1 MNALV
6 KKEIRLLLPSGGA
19 AVLLAMVQ
27 AITQPF
33 DFYVAWLMFFG
44 LAIMALTT
52 MGREASLNTFSLLLA
67 QPAERIRVWSVK
79 LTVLAA
85 AFLIVLMVWLVAL
98 GIALS
103 RRTVIDASDPQNR
116 PDYLFYMGCFIAM
129 ATFTGGLWTTLLLR
143 QLAGAFWLTLL
154 VPATLSA
161 GAAIFVVNHDSD
173 HLMIAVL
180 SVVIGL
186 YSLGGFFWARWL
198 FFRAQDVGWSGGV
211 IVLPDWSRWMARREN
226 AVSRRRRA
234 PLRALIGK
242 ELQLHQV
249 SLLGAA
255 GLLIGHI
262 VLAAVRAWH
271 NFNLTSTADSILAG
285 VTELYWIV
293 WLVLAPVIGSMAVA
307 EERRLGVMAGQ
318 FCQPVSR
325 RVQFVIKALVTL
337 ALAILL
343 GGVVPVLVELT
354 AAHVLGGRS
363 VFTDVGHLQTMWGV
377 LAFAAGLALVSFFAS
392 TLARSF
398 LQAMGMAVA
407 TLFVCATLVPV
418 LTDGRILFTGHGNYY
433 SKQFLPLAIGV
444 PTVMVV
450 LLWLAYLNFNQYRE
464 GWPLWRRNLLGLA
477 GAVLFSIAGSNALYH
492 RVWEVFEPAEPVH
505 GPAKLSLANPPEL
518 RNETYGNAN
527 LLVRLPDGRVWFD
540 YLSNRPSSNQR
551 PYWWSLVA
559 WIANPLLHSAGPR
572 AFIAGT
578 NWLDASAR
586 HVDEVFEGTSVRS
599 YVHLVGYADT
609 VGIQKDGT
617 LWASDHVDAT
627 HWEPAGLRRVGEGT
641 NWVRFV
647 RGDDVRCVILLKQ
660 DGTLWCWKPDIH
672 FDWGDWPGK
681 WPGLQACPIRQIGA
695 DADWVDVYWMEG
707 YQYCARKADGS
718 FWRLNVYSKTEK
730 GMTQKASPYDPLNQV
745 LSGKYSRGGGFH
757 NWDAYVRPDG
767 ALWLAGQLRN
777 YTKAGM
783 PPLENAQCGHETYW
797 VAVANSWDWMVA
809 IKNDGTLWQWSP
821 PGRGQGW
828 WGFQP
833 RDFLFHSPV
842 RLGIHEDWI
851 SIVAVE
857 GGVVLLAADG
867 SLWFWPDPSSYSYQ
881 DMVLE
886 LPKQPQ
892 LIGKVLE

>member
-27 AITQPF
+27 ATTQPF

-85 AFLIVLMVWLVAL
+85 GFIIVLMVWLVAL
-98 GIALS
+98 VIALS
-103 RRTVIDASDPQNR
+103 RSTAFDASDPQNNIG
-116 PDYLFYMGCFIAM
+116 YLFYGVCFVAM

-161 GAAIFVVNHDSD
+161 AAALFVVNHESE

-211 IVLPDWSRWMARREN
+211 IVLPDWSRWMARREH

-262 VLAAVRAWH
+262 GMTMVRAWH
-271 NFNLTSTADSILAG
+271 HFNPASTSDTILGG
-285 VTELYWIV
+285 VTELYWIL
-293 WLVLAPVIGSMAVA
+293 WLVMAPVIGGMAVA

-325 RVQFVIKALVTL
+325 RVQFVIKALMTL
-337 ALAILL
+337 GLAIFL
-343 GGVVPVLVELT
+343 GGIVPELVELT
-354 AAHVLGGRS
+354 AVHVLGGPS
-363 VFTDVGHLQTMWGV
+363 VFSATDNSAWRFLVV
-377 LAFAAGLALVSFFAS
+377 AFAAWLALVSFFAS

-398 LQAMGMAVA
+398 LQAMGLGVA
-407 TLFVCATLVPV
+407 TFFVCATLVP
-418 LTDGRILFTGHGNYY
+418 LFTDGRILFVGHGNYY
-433 SKQFLPLAIGV
+433 PKQFMPLVVAV
-444 PTVMVV
+444 PTVMVA
-450 LLWLAYLNFNQYRE
+450 LLWQAYLNFNQYRE
-464 GWPLWRRNLLGLA
+464 GWPLWRRNLLRLA
-477 GAVLFSIAGSNALYH
+477 GAVLFAIAGSNALYH
-492 RVWEVFEPAEPVH
+492 RAWEVFEPAEPAH

-518 RNETYGNAN
+518 RNETFGDAN

-540 YLSNRPSSNQR
+540 YLSNRPWSNQR
-551 PYWWSLVA
+551 PHWWSLLA
-559 WIANPLLHSAGPR
+559 WIANPLPHSAGPR

-586 HVDEVFEGTSVRS
+586 HVDEVFSGTSLRS
-599 YVHLVGYADT
+599 SVHLVGYADT

-617 LWASDHVDAT
+617 LWASDEVHAAN
-627 HWEPAGLRRVGEGT
+627 WEPAGLRRVGEGT
-641 NWVRFV
+641 NWVKFV
-647 RGDDVRCVILLKQ
+647 RGDDIRFVILLKQ
-660 DGTLWCWKPDIH
+660 DGTLWSWKPDTH
-672 FDWGDWPGK
+672 FDFGDWPGK

-695 DADWVDVYWMEG
+695 DADWVDSFWLDG
-707 YQYCARKADGS
+707 YRARKADGS
-718 FWRLNVYSKTEK
+718 FWRLDVYSKTEK
-730 GMTQKASPYDPLNQV
+730 GMTQKMSPDDPVNQV
-745 LSGKYSRGGGFH
+745 LSGKHSKGGFH
-757 NWDAYVRPDG
+757 NWDAYVRTDG
-767 ALWLAGQLRN
+767 TLWLAGQLRN
-777 YTKAGM
+777 DTRGVM
-783 PPLENAQCGHETYW
+783 HPHENAQCGHETNW

-809 IKNDGTLWQWSP
+809 IKNDGTLWQWLP

-833 RDFLFHSPV
+833 RDFLFHAPV
-842 RLGIHEDWI
+842 RLGIHSDWI

-857 GGVVLLAADG
+857 GGMVTLAADG
-867 SLWFWPDPSSYSYQ
+867 SLWFWPDPSPYNYQ
-881 DMVLE
+881 DMVIE

-892 LIGKVLE
+892 FIGKVLE